1 MTKYVVSGYIGFDN
15 FGDEA
20 IANVLI
26 SHLKKNGA
34 EKITVISSNPE
45 RTSANYGVESVGML
59 KFLSA
64 VKDADVLISGGGSLL
79 QDVTSLKSLIYYL
92 GIIYYA
98 LALGKK
104 VIIFAQGFTPFRT
117 KIGEFFTKFVLKRCS
132 KISVRD
138 KKSQQM
144 LQEMGIKS
152 ELVADPI
159 FGVEMPVQEKENA
172 IGIQLRSYPTIND
185 DFLEKLADKIKEKF
199 SDKEIRLFSFQ
210 DSLDLEILK
219 KIALKL
225 KQRGLESKIYQKLS
239 VEEVL
244 CETSKLE
251 TLIAMRFHALLVGAK
266 SKTKLLGINY
276 DIKVESLSKAV
287 GFSCVE
293 INQEDLNEDFEKL
306 LNIDVQKYNIPEF
319 KFPNI

>member
-1 MTKYVVSGYIGFDN
+1 MTKYVISGYIGFDN

-20 IANVLI
+20 IVKVLTT
-26 SHLKKNGA
+26 HLRNINA
-34 EKITVISSNPE
+34 EKITVLSSNPNK
-45 RTSANYGVESVGML
+45 TAKLYNVESVNFL
-59 KFLSA
+59 KFIKPILES
-64 VKDADVLISGGGSLL
+64 DVLISGGGSLL

>member
-1 MTKYVVSGYIGFDN
+1 
-15 FGDEA
+15 
-20 IANVLI
+20 
-26 SHLKKNGA
+26 
-34 EKITVISSNPE
+34 
-45 RTSANYGVESVGML
+45 ML
-59 KFLSA
+59 KFLSV

-104 VIIFAQGFTPFRT
+104 VVIFAQGFTPFRT

-185 DFLEKLADKIKEKF
+185 NFLEILADKIKEKF

-210 DSLDLEILK
+210 DLLDLEILK
-219 KIALKL
+219 TLAIKL
-225 KQRGLESKIYQKLS
+225 KQKGLESKIYQKLS

-244 CETSKLE
+244 SETSKLE

-287 GFSCVE
+287 GFPCIE
-293 INQEDLNEDFEKL
+293 INQEDLDADFEKL

-319 KFPNI
+319 NFPNIQF

>member
-45 RTSANYGVESVGML
+45 KTSENYGVESVGML

-64 VKDADVLISGGGSLL
+64 VKDSDVLISGGGSLL
-79 QDVTSLKSLIYYL
+79 QDITSLKSLIYYL

-104 VIIFAQGFTPFRT
+104 VIIFAQGFTPIRT

-132 KISVRD
+132 RISVRD
-138 KKSQQM
+138 IKSQQM
-144 LQEMGIKS
+144 LQKMGIAS
-152 ELVADPI
+152 ELVGDPI

-185 DFLEKLADKIKEKF
+185 DFLEKLAEKIKEKF

-244 CETSKLE
+244 CEIPKLE

-287 GFSCVE
+287 GFPCID

-306 LNIDVQKYNIPEF
+306 LNLDTQKYNIIEF

>member
-1 MTKYVVSGYIGFDN
+1 
-15 FGDEA
+15 
-20 IANVLI
+20 
-26 SHLKKNGA
+26 
-34 EKITVISSNPE
+34 
-45 RTSANYGVESVGML
+45 ML

-64 VKDADVLISGGGSLL
+64 VKDSDVLISGGGSLL

-159 FGVEMPVQEKENA
+159 FGVEIPVQEKENA

-185 DFLEKLADKIKEKF
+185 DFLEKLAEKIKEKF

-244 CETSKLE
+244 CEIPKLE

-276 DIKVESLSKAV
+276 DIKVESLSKVV
-287 GFSCVE
+287 GFPCVE

-306 LNIDVQKYNIPEF
+306 LNLDTQKYNILEF
-319 KFPNI
+319 NFPNI